1 MQKEILT
8 GGPLLNEKGNLV
20 EAGYS
25 RTMLKE
31 YDRKKIKAGK
41 IKIKEW
47 DYYLI
52 YNKYYNR
59 YN

>member
-25 RTMLKE
+25 RMMLKE

-41 IKIKEW
+41 LKIKEW
-47 DYYLI
+47 DYYLVHDD
-52 YNKYYNR
+52 KYAVC
-59 YN
+59 

>member
-25 RTMLKE
+25 RMMLKE
-31 YDRKKIKAGK
+31 YDRKKLKQV
-41 IKIKEW
+41 
-47 DYYLI
+47 
-52 YNKYYNR
+52 R
-59 YN
+59 